1 MDLQLGGRRTS
12 AFPLG
17 GSLNPS
23 RTGCLGRC
31 LWYPGSADLSRD
43 ARLAQPL
50 GQSVDVGLIAKR
62 EPADV
67 LGK

>member
-1 MDLQLGGRRTS
+1 MRKADLRISGRRS
-12 AFPLG
+12 F
-17 GSLNPS
+17 NPS
-23 RTGCLGRC
+23 RTGCLGRG
-31 LWYPGSADLSRD
+31 LWDPCNVHLSRD

-50 GQSVDVGLIAKR
+50 GQPVDVRLIAKW